1 MKEVSTCTSTCILNI
16 SGARN
21 IGNFFDLMTTRI
33 NQLGLLPL
41 NQMLSM
47 AVKHRDWYLERKSD

>member
-1 MKEVSTCTSTCILNI
+1 MKKLSTCMSACILNI

-21 IGNFFDLMTTRI
+21 VGNFFDLMTTRI